1 VVGRVVVDMVLLYR
15 LDGTVI
21 KICRSGGYHGPMP
34 SPVAPA
40 SPATPTAAGRS
51 VRDRILDAFEDLLAE
66 HSERAATLE
75 AVAARAGVSKGGLLY
90 HFASKDALVD
100 GVLER
105 FAADLER
112 DVEHMRAAPDGPVS
126 YFLRTSIPSDNRL
139 ERVIVAIARLAQASD
154 ARASDAL
161 ADAQRLWL
169 SELEAVVGDRMVA
182 RTIMLIG
189 DGMYYNSALL
199 PAANAVLRD
208 ETDVQQL
215 IALVERLSSRD

>member
-1 VVGRVVVDMVLLYR
+1 
-15 LDGTVI
+15 
-21 KICRSGGYHGPMP
+21 MP
-34 SPVAPA
+34 SPAASVSSARSAAPA
-40 SPATPTAAGRS
+40 RS
-51 VRDRILDAFEDLLAE
+51 ARDRILDAFEDLLAE
-66 HSERAATLE
+66 QSERAATLE

-105 FAADLER
+105 FAADLAE
-112 DVEHMRAAPDGPVS
+112 DIEHMRAAPDGPVS

-139 ERVIVAIARLAQASD
+139 ERMIVAIARLAQASD

-208 ETDVQQL
+208 ETDVEQL
-215 IALVERLSSRD
+215 VALVERLSQRD

>member
-1 VVGRVVVDMVLLYR
+1 
-15 LDGTVI
+15 
-21 KICRSGGYHGPMP
+21 MP
-34 SPVAPA
+34 SPAA
-40 SPATPTAAGRS
+40 SVSSARSAATARS
-51 VRDRILDAFEDLLAE
+51 ARDRILDAFEDLLAE
-66 HSERAATLE
+66 QSERAATLE

-105 FAADLER
+105 FAADLAE
-112 DVEHMRAAPDGPVS
+112 DIEHMRAAPDGPVS

-139 ERVIVAIARLAQASD
+139 ERMIVAIARLAQASD

-208 ETDVQQL
+208 ETDVEQL
-215 IALVERLSSRD
+215 VALVERLSQRD

>member
-1 VVGRVVVDMVLLYR
+1 MA
-15 LDGTVI
+15 
-21 KICRSGGYHGPMP
+21 
-34 SPVAPA
+34 SPAAPA
-40 SPATPTAAGRS
+40 STATASSATAPRAA
-51 VRDRILDAFEDLLAE
+51 RDRILDAFEDLLAE
-66 HSERAATLE
+66 QSERAATLE

-100 GVLER
+100 GLLER
-105 FAADLER
+105 FADDLAE
-112 DVEHMRAAPDGPVS
+112 DIEHMRAAPDGPVA
-126 YFLRTSIPSDNRL
+126 YFLRTSIPSDTRL

-189 DGMYYNSALL
+189 DGMYYNTALL
-199 PAANAVLRD
+199 PAANTVLRD
-208 ETDVQQL
+208 ETDLQEL
-215 IALVERLSSRD
+215 IGLVGRLTARD

>member
-1 VVGRVVVDMVLLYR
+1 
-15 LDGTVI
+15 
-21 KICRSGGYHGPMP
+21 MP

-105 FAADLER
+105 FAADLET

-208 ETDVQQL
+208 ETDVKQL

>member
-1 VVGRVVVDMVLLYR
+1 
-15 LDGTVI
+15 
-21 KICRSGGYHGPMP
+21 MP
-34 SPVAPA
+34 SPAAPE
-40 SPATPTAAGRS
+40 SPATSAAPARS
-51 VRDRILDAFEDLLAE
+51 ARDRILDAFEDLLAE
-66 HSERAATLE
+66 QSERAATLE

-105 FAADLER
+105 FAADLAS
-112 DVEHMRAAPDGPVS
+112 DIEHMRAAPDGPVS

-215 IALVERLSSRD
+215 IALVERLSQRD

>member
-1 VVGRVVVDMVLLYR
+1 
-15 LDGTVI
+15 
-21 KICRSGGYHGPMP
+21 MP

-40 SPATPTAAGRS
+40 AQAASASPARS
-51 VRDRILDAFEDLLAE
+51 ARDRILDAFEDLLAE
-66 HSERAATLE
+66 QSERAATLE

-100 GVLER
+100 GLLER
-105 FAADLER
+105 FSADLAL
-112 DVEHMRAAPDGPVS
+112 DVERMRAAPDGPVS

-154 ARASDAL
+154 ARAGDAL

-189 DGMYYNSALL
+189 DGMYYNTALL

-208 ETDVQQL
+208 ETDLEQL
-215 IALVERLSSRD
+215 IALVERLTPRH

>member
-1 VVGRVVVDMVLLYR
+1 
-15 LDGTVI
+15 
-21 KICRSGGYHGPMP
+21 MP
-34 SPVAPA
+34 SPAAPE
-40 SPATPTAAGRS
+40 SPATSAAPARS
-51 VRDRILDAFEDLLAE
+51 ARDRILDAFEDLLAE
-66 HSERAATLE
+66 QSERAATLE

-105 FAADLER
+105 FAADLAE
-112 DVEHMRAAPDGPVS
+112 DIEHMRAAPDGPVS

-215 IALVERLSSRD
+215 IALVERLSQRD

>member
-1 VVGRVVVDMVLLYR
+1 
-15 LDGTVI
+15 
-21 KICRSGGYHGPMP
+21 MP
-34 SPVAPA
+34 QAA
-40 SPATPTAAGRS
+40 SASLAQPSA
-51 VRDRILDAFEDLLAE
+51 RDRILDAFEELLAE
-66 HSERAATLE
+66 QSERAATLD

-105 FAADLER
+105 FSADLAE
-112 DVEHMRAAPDGPVS
+112 DIEHMRAAPDGPVA

-154 ARASDAL
+154 ARARDAL
-161 ADAQRLWL
+161 ADAQRQWL

-189 DGMYYNSALL
+189 DGMYYNTALL
-199 PAANAVLRD
+199 PAANTVLRD
-208 ETDVQQL
+208 ETDVQEL
-215 IALVERLSSRD
+215 IGLVGRLSARD

>member
-1 VVGRVVVDMVLLYR
+1 
-15 LDGTVI
+15 
-21 KICRSGGYHGPMP
+21 MP
-34 SPVAPA
+34 SPAAPA
-40 SPATPTAAGRS
+40 SAATPAAPARS
-51 VRDRILDAFEDLLAE
+51 ARDRILDAFEDLLAE
-66 HSERAATLE
+66 QSERAATLE

-105 FAADLER
+105 FADDLAQ
-112 DVEHMRAAPDGPVS
+112 DIEHMRAAPDGPVS

-208 ETDVQQL
+208 ETDVEQL
-215 IALVERLSSRD
+215 VALVERLSARD

>member
-1 VVGRVVVDMVLLYR
+1 
-15 LDGTVI
+15 
-21 KICRSGGYHGPMP
+21 MP

-40 SPATPTAAGRS
+40 SPATPTAPGRS

-112 DVEHMRAAPDGPVS
+112 DVEHMRSAPDGPVS

-215 IALVERLSSRD
+215 IALVERLSARD

>member
-1 VVGRVVVDMVLLYR
+1 
-15 LDGTVI
+15 
-21 KICRSGGYHGPMP
+21 MP
-34 SPVAPA
+34 SPAAPAASA
-40 SPATPTAAGRS
+40 SPATPDTPARTA
-51 VRDRILDAFEDLLAE
+51 RDRILDAFEDLLAE

-105 FAADLER
+105 FAADLAV
-112 DVEHMRAAPDGPVS
+112 DIEHMRAASDGPVS
-126 YFLRTSIPSDNRL
+126 YFLRTSLPSDNRL
-139 ERVIVAIARLAQASD
+139 ERVIVAVARLAQASD

-189 DGMYYNSALL
+189 DGMYYNTALL
-199 PAANAVLRD
+199 PAANTVLRD
-208 ETDVQQL
+208 ETDLQQL
-215 IALVERLSSRD
+215 VALVERLSKRD

>member
-1 VVGRVVVDMVLLYR
+1 
-15 LDGTVI
+15 
-21 KICRSGGYHGPMP
+21 MP
-34 SPVAPA
+34 SPAAPA
-40 SPATPTAAGRS
+40 SAATPAAPARS
-51 VRDRILDAFEDLLAE
+51 ARDRILDAFEDLLAE
-66 HSERAATLE
+66 QSERAATLE

-105 FAADLER
+105 FADDLAQ
-112 DVEHMRAAPDGPVS
+112 DIEHMRAAPDGPVS

-208 ETDVQQL
+208 ETDVEQL
-215 IALVERLSSRD
+215 IALVERLSARD

>member
-1 VVGRVVVDMVLLYR
+1 
-15 LDGTVI
+15 
-21 KICRSGGYHGPMP
+21 MP
-34 SPVAPA
+34 SPAASVSSARSAAPA
-40 SPATPTAAGRS
+40 RS
-51 VRDRILDAFEDLLAE
+51 ARDRILDAFEDLLAE
-66 HSERAATLE
+66 QSERAATLE

-105 FAADLER
+105 FAADLAE
-112 DVEHMRAAPDGPVS
+112 DIEHMRAAPDGPVS

-139 ERVIVAIARLAQASD
+139 ERMIVAIARLAQASE

-208 ETDVQQL
+208 ETDVEQL
-215 IALVERLSSRD
+215 VALVERLSQRD

>member
-1 VVGRVVVDMVLLYR
+1 
-15 LDGTVI
+15 
-21 KICRSGGYHGPMP
+21 MP
-34 SPVAPA
+34 SPAAPE
-40 SPATPTAAGRS
+40 SPATSPASARS
-51 VRDRILDAFEDLLAE
+51 ARDRILDAFEDLLAE
-66 HSERAATLE
+66 QSERAATLE

-105 FAADLER
+105 FAADLAE
-112 DVEHMRAAPDGPVS
+112 DIEHMRAAPDGPVS

-215 IALVERLSSRD
+215 IALVERLSQRD

>member
-1 VVGRVVVDMVLLYR
+1 
-15 LDGTVI
+15 
-21 KICRSGGYHGPMP
+21 MP